1 MSFLNKVYI
10 SWWKDFYI
18 EKSYPIR
25 FVILFSQLFLQL
37 LLIFYISKFIGLPE
51 NELDFKVVDL
61 LGFLVIG
68 IFILDMSNFMISYP
82 AIQIEQYKMSGVFEE
97 LFVLPTQNSH
107 LVLLSHAYPV
117 FISLIKTFIY
127 ISFLFLMFEGVNISF
142 LDILYFFA
150 SIFLALVLFIGIS
163 LIASGM
169 SILFFKGSWI
179 ATINNTISIIFGG
192 VFFPPALIG
201 NNFASFANLIPI
213 HNIVEIL
220 RYIFDITEAT
230 SAPINDLII
239 YLILQSLIFFGVGWF
254 FLKFAIKKSFL
265 DGNIPFH

>member
-37 LLIFYISKFIGLPE
+37 VLIFYISKFMGLPE
-51 NELDFKVVDL
+51 NGLEFKVADL

-68 IFILDMSNFMISYP
+68 IFILDISNFMISYS

-127 ISFLFLMFEGVNISF
+127 LSFLFLMYDGVNISL

-150 SIFLALVLFIGIS
+150 SIFLAIVVFIGIS
-163 LIASGM
+163 LIAAGM
-169 SILFFKGSWI
+169 SILFFRGSWI
-179 ATINNTISIIFGG
+179 ATLNNIISIIFGG
-192 VFFPPALIG
+192 VFFPSALIG

-220 RYIFDITEAT
+220 RYIFDVIEAT
-230 SAPINDLII
+230 SAPINHLII
-239 YLILQSLIFFGVGWF
+239 YLILQSLVFFGVGWF
-254 FLKFAIKKSFL
+254 FLKFAIKKSFQ
-265 DGNIPFH
+265 DGNISFQ